1 MVDLG
6 QVVATKYEGSIA
18 ANSSET
24 ITPFGADK
32 KVLVVTAHVN
42 EVSLRS
48 ISLAYKQNGN
58 VYPVLEGSG
67 VSVACTTGGNLT
79 ITNNTSKTLQYLVV

>member
-6 QVVATKYEGSIA
+6 QVVATKYEGNITP
-18 ANSSET
+18 NSSAT
-24 ITPFGADK
+24 LTPFGADK
-32 KVLVVTAHVN
+32 KVMVVTAHATDA
-42 EVSLRS
+42 SLRS

-67 VSVACTTGGNLT
+67 VTVACTTGGNLT